1 MFLQPLLSGVM
12 MSVPFRNRHSQ
23 FQRISWNPRLNQV
36 FISFIEF
43 RLLKIV
49 VPLLKHTTAI
59 LPNIFVYF
67 RYSRGVPFSQPHW
80 TQQGFREKHST
91 KQWDGWFVW
100 LWDPSGY
107 KDPELWT
114 TQCLLFN
121 SYSQVL
127 LLPLRAGFQ
136 VGCSTEHC
144 RSFGEGLLKLRD
156 GRKCFVLILLVF
168 LMSPKFTNW
177 ILQLTCLCYR

>member
-12 MSVPFRNRHSQ
+12 MSVPIRKHQSQ
-23 FQRISWNPRLNQV
+23 FQSISWNPRLNQV
-36 FISFIEF
+36 FISFIES
-43 RLLKIV
+43 LNIV
-49 VPLLKHTTAI
+49 MLLLKHTTAI
-59 LPNIFVYF
+59 LPYIFVYF

-80 TQQGFREKHST
+80 AQQGFREKHS
-91 KQWDGWFVW
+91 KQQRDGWFVW

-114 TQCLLFN
+114 TQSLLFI
-121 SYSQVL
+121 SYSLVL

-144 RSFGEGLLKLRD
+144 RSFGEGLLKLQG
-156 GRKCFVLILLVF
+156 GRKCFVLILVF
-168 LMSPKFTNW
+168 LMSPKFTTW
-177 ILQLTCLCYR
+177 ILQLTCLCYT